1 MGFSL
6 QLVRKNNQ
14 FCASRKPSCGKAPA
28 HRIPRLR
35 DGASWASVTAVVIAD
50 DPMPPTIA
58 TRILP
63 AFAGAL
69 AVVLPAAGAAQSTG
83 ACGQTAALTEALD
96 APIAAGFGTLRRFVQ
111 IRRNE
116 ARYLEFTL
124 EDAQDVTIRTEAPG
138 IDPALALYDQSGQA
152 VASDDDSGGGV
163 DAQVSGSFGPGRY
176 CLQVRPIG
184 AEPIDFA
191 ELVVIFSEGMVIA
204 PGAEPPC
211 STPGTRELAL
221 GFYPGAAPVRLE
233 DETEPGTGRRDFFLS
248 LAEPMGLGIDL
259 SSADFDTVLEITDA
273 AGASVASNDDF
284 NGTDSRIEQGLPAG
298 DYCVR
303 ARSFSEGDGRFSLSL
318 SETEATIP
326 TPPCGDPARTGILA
340 SGFGQ
345 ASAPAQVQGEVPPDL
360 LEGWFS
366 LSLAEATD
374 LRIDA
379 RSSSIDTVLTL
390 YDATGGLL
398 DENDDGPEG
407 TDSRL
412 ETMLDQGEYCVVV
425 RGYADAAGP
434 FDLSVSPAGMAPP
447 PVAAAAL
454 PDPAAAQEIE
464 DMGLLNDVV
473 RSYTIGG
480 EATLWA
486 SFALAA
492 PATVTVS
499 GMSVSSD
506 YSVAVFAPDGTSLG
520 EAGPVPAMSPIDL
533 PLDLGPG
540 PYLVA
545 LTNHGGS
552 GTLLRQITVTRN

>member
-1 MGFSL
+1 
-6 QLVRKNNQ
+6 
-14 FCASRKPSCGKAPA
+14 
-28 HRIPRLR
+28 
-35 DGASWASVTAVVIAD
+35 
-50 DPMPPTIA
+50 MPPTIA

-63 AFAGAL
+63 ALAGAL

-83 ACGQTAALTEALD
+83 SCGQTAALTEALGTPL
-96 APIAAGFGTLRRFVQ
+96 APGFDTLRRFVQ

-116 ARYLEFTL
+116 ARYVEFAL
-124 EDAQDVTIRTEAPG
+124 DGAQDITIRTEAPG

-152 VASDDDSGGGV
+152 IAWDDDGGGGV

-184 AEPIDFA
+184 AQPIDFV
-191 ELVVIFSEGMVIA
+191 ELVVVFAEGVVSA

-211 STPGTRELAL
+211 STPDTRELAL
-221 GFYPGAAPVRLE
+221 GLSPGAAPVRLE
-233 DETEPGTGRRDFFLS
+233 DETAPGTGRRDFVLS

-259 SSADFDTVLEITDA
+259 SSTEFDTVLEITDGS
-273 AGASVASNDDF
+273 GASVASNDDF
-284 NGTDSRIEQGLPAG
+284 AGTDSRIEQGLPAG
-298 DYCVR
+298 EYCVR
-303 ARSFSEGDGRFSLSL
+303 ARSFGESDGRFSLSL
-318 SETEATIP
+318 SETEVAIP
-326 TPPCGDPARTGILA
+326 AAPCSDPARTGILA
-340 SGFGQ
+340 TGFGQ
-345 ASAPAQVQGEVPPDL
+345 GSAPAQVEGEVPVDL

-366 LSLAEATD
+366 LSLAETTD

-390 YDATGGLL
+390 YDAAGGLL
-398 DENDDGPEG
+398 DENDDGPDG

-412 ETMLDQGEYCVVV
+412 ETTLDQGDYCVVV
-425 RGYADAAGP
+425 RGYGDAAGP
-434 FDLSVSPAGMAPP
+434 FDLSVVPAGMAPP
-447 PVAAAAL
+447 AVEADR
-454 PDPAAAQEIE
+454 PDPAEAREIE

-473 RSYTIGG
+473 QSYTIGG

-506 YSVAVFAPDGTSLG
+506 YSVAVFAPDGTTLA
-520 EAGPVPAMSPIDL
+520 EAGPVPAMNPVDL
-533 PLDLGPG
+533 PLDLGAG